1 MKKKMTEIINS
12 IKNTIKKI
20 NNMFFYGR
28 YKGTYNY
35 INQKSSIKEYIIKL
49 LFIFAI
55 ISIFL
60 ILLFNN
66 LIYSIIISFIL
77 SIFFLNEIVLNIK
90 KINYE
95 TYILS
100 QLSIYT
106 SQVSLL
112 VSYNNIYSSLK
123 EVLEFVEEPIKSD
136 LKEVINSIN
145 NGKKIN
151 KSFENFNKKYNNRT
165 VTLFNQTLELFDEHG
180 DSDAGTVL
188 QIISEELNMLKIKKD
203 KFLKYKK
210 EWRLNFYVIAILSLV
225 MPLILR
231 AMIPDIYSDFMNS
244 FGTIVM
250 IIVLAINLFVIKKV
264 ETIYRDQNIGEGG
277 YR

>member
-60 ILLFNN
+60 FLLFNN

-77 SIFFLNEIVLNIK
+77 SIFFLNEMVLNIK

>member
-12 IKNTIKKI
+12 IKNTFKKI

-28 YKGTYNY
+28 YKRTYNY

-60 ILLFNN
+60 FLLFNN
-66 LIYSIIISFIL
+66 LVYSIIISFIL

-136 LKEVINSIN
+136 LKDVINNIN
-145 NGKKIN
+145 KGKKIN
-151 KSFENFNKKYNNRT
+151 KSFENFNRKYNNRT

-231 AMIPDIYSDFMNS
+231 AMIPDIYSEFMNS

>member
-12 IKNTIKKI
+12 IKNTFKKI

-60 ILLFNN
+60 FLLFNN
-66 LIYSIIISFIL
+66 LVYSMIISFIL

-210 EWRLNFYVIAILSLV
+210 EWRLNFYVIAILSLI

-231 AMIPDIYSDFMNS
+231 AMIPDIYSEFMNS

>member
-1 MKKKMTEIINS
+1 MKRKITVI
-12 IKNTIKKI
+12 IKKFNHVFNKI
-20 NNMFFYGR
+20 NDMFLYGR
-28 YKGTYNY
+28 YKETYNY
-35 INQKSSIKEYIIKL
+35 INEESNIKEYITKL
-49 LFIFAI
+49 LFIFTI

-60 ILLFNN
+60 FLLFNS
-66 LIYSIIISFIL
+66 LFYSLIISFIL

-100 QLSIYT
+100 QLNIYT

-123 EVLEFVEEPIKSD
+123 EVLNFVENPIKDD
-136 LKEVINSIN
+136 LKNVIKKIDG
-145 NGKKIN
+145 GKKIN
-151 KSFENFNKKYNNRT
+151 KAFEEFNKKYNNRT

-188 QIISEELNMLKIKKD
+188 QIISDELNMLKIKKD

-210 EWRLNFYVIAILSLV
+210 EWRLNFYVIAILSLA
-225 MPLILR
+225 MPLVLR
-231 AMIPDIYSDFMNS
+231 AMIPDIYAEFMSS
-244 FGTIVM
+244 FGTIIM
-250 IIVLAINLFVIKKV
+250 IIVLGINLFVIKKV

>member
-12 IKNTIKKI
+12 IKNTFKKI

-60 ILLFNN
+60 FLLFNN
-66 LIYSIIISFIL
+66 LVYSIIISFIL

-136 LKEVINSIN
+136 LKDVINNIN
-145 NGKKIN
+145 KGKKIN
-151 KSFENFNKKYNNRT
+151 KSFENFNRKYNNRT

-231 AMIPDIYSDFMNS
+231 AMIPDIYSEFMNS